1 MAKTKAADA
10 PKKKKK
16 SAAAKGASLKA
27 ATKGGKNKGKSKS
40 DGKGFE
46 TLMKLADHPLV
57 ADLLAV
63 GAMAAVAAIAEQ
75 GFVQEL
81 SHRRCA
87 WEAVRHVL
95 RPSDQHRHHP
105 RRADHAALSLLGRLP
120 GEETGRRRPDGSGNR
135 RDGPCRRARSRPP
148 PTRSRASRGPWP

>member
-10 PKKKKK
+10 PKKRKK

-27 ATKGGKNKGKSKS
+27 ATKGGKIKGKSKS

-75 GFVQEL
+75 GF
-81 SHRRCA
+81 SGK
-87 WEAVRHVL
+87 
-95 RPSDQHRHHP
+95 SKGKT
-105 RRADHAALSLLGRLP
+105 S
-120 GEETGRRRPDGSGNR
+120 GS
-135 RDGPCRRARSRPP
+135 
-148 PTRSRASRGPWP
+148 SRAVKDAGKAAAAAIGKRLITEFEEVKKGSTTAKS

>member
-1 MAKTKAADA
+1 MVKTKAADA

-75 GFVQEL
+75 GF
-81 SHRRCA
+81 SGKSKGKTSGSSK
-87 WEAVRHVL
+87 AVK
-95 RPSDQHRHHP
+95 D
-105 RRADHAALSLLGRLP
+105 AGKAAAAAIGKRLITEF
-120 GEETGRRRPDGSGNR
+120 EEVKKTSTT
-135 RDGPCRRARSRPP
+135 AKS
-148 PTRSRASRGPWP
+148 

>member
-75 GFVQEL
+75 GF
-81 SHRRCA
+81 SGKSKGKTSGSSK
-87 WEAVRHVL
+87 AVK
-95 RPSDQHRHHP
+95 D
-105 RRADHAALSLLGRLP
+105 AGKAAAAAIGKRLITEF
-120 GEETGRRRPDGSGNR
+120 EEVKKVSKPA
-135 RDGPCRRARSRPP
+135 PKA
-148 PTRSRASRGPWP
+148 

>member
-27 ATKGGKNKGKSKS
+27 ATKGGKNKGKPKS

-75 GFVQEL
+75 GF
-81 SHRRCA
+81 SGK
-87 WEAVRHVL
+87 
-95 RPSDQHRHHP
+95 SKGKT
-105 RRADHAALSLLGRLP
+105 S
-120 GEETGRRRPDGSGNR
+120 GS
-135 RDGPCRRARSRPP
+135 
-148 PTRSRASRGPWP
+148 SRAVKDAGKAAAAAIGKRLITEFEEVKKGSTTAKL

>member
-27 ATKGGKNKGKSKS
+27 ATKGGKNRGKSKS

-75 GFVQEL
+75 GF
-81 SHRRCA
+81 SGKSKGKTSGSSK
-87 WEAVRHVL
+87 AVK
-95 RPSDQHRHHP
+95 D
-105 RRADHAALSLLGRLP
+105 AGKAAAAAIGKRLITEF
-120 GEETGRRRPDGSGNR
+120 EEVKK
-135 RDGPCRRARSRPP
+135 
-148 PTRSRASRGPWP
+148 ASTTAKS